1 MICPYGHELA
11 WKKCKNII
19 IRVCSMTSKV
29 ITIISGKG
37 GTGSTTSAINIGAAL
52 AGFAK
57 KTLLIDADLGMPTI
71 GLMLGIDTSKA
82 TLHDVLGGTAEPAD
96 ALYDGPNNMKV
107 MPGSISLQSFMNT
120 DPDKLQGLV
129 ESFRGHFDFIIID
142 SPTGITRNSI
152 SAISLADELIH
163 VLNPDIASLAGAMK
177 VKAIAASMDK
187 QFMGSLINRTG
198 VTSNELS
205 AERIQSSLGSNV
217 LETLQEDA
225 NVKNSMAFK
234 APVVAKYP
242 GSPVSVGFN
251 RLSASLAGIK
261 VPAVETFEDDK
272 KRLKKGKRLSLTKNM
287 SD

>member
-1 MICPYGHELA
+1 
-11 WKKCKNII
+11 
-19 IRVCSMTSKV
+19 MTSKV

-37 GTGSTTSAINIGAAL
+37 GTGSTTAAINIGAAL

-234 APVVAKYP
+234 APVVVKYP

-261 VPAVETFEDDK
+261 VPAVETFEEDK

-287 SD
+287 SV